1 MTHLNHHWTYVDA
14 CRKTFG
20 THACMPIDNIKST
33 LAYNMNLPL
42 NYPYSQP
49 PTPNSRIDT

>member
-14 CRKTFG
+14 RRKTFG

-33 LAYNMNLPL
+33 LAYNMNLRL